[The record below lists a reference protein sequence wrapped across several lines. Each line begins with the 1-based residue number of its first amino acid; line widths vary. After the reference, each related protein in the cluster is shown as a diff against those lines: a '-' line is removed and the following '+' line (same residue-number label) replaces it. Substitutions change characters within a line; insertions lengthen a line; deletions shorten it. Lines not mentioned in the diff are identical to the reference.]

1 MLHHRFIIHINV
13 LLDYLIFDEVKMNI
27 FVTKYERIVSCF
39 MNKLILLI
47 LLQLFFLEPS
57 RVFAQEVNAEL
68 VTISNGRNYF
78 SFTGTSQPP
87 LIVRGI
93 WTEDAYMWVPINIG
107 DTLLEMAFVD
117 EEAFTGKS
125 VAFDSVGNVIARYQF
140 ENGYIKK
147 IDEYM
152 SNDTLRY
159 SLNFK
164 NGIPHGSQKGYDWNG
179 DLWMEK
185 NFNEGILDGAFYWSK
200 ERVDYGLEPCI
211 ETGIFRNGVYERTS
225 EPCEVGD

>member
-1 MLHHRFIIHINV
+1 
-13 LLDYLIFDEVKMNI
+13 
-27 FVTKYERIVSCF
+27 
-39 MNKLILLI
+39 MNKLIPLI
-47 LLQLFFLEPS
+47 FLQFIFLEPS
-57 RVFAQEVNAEL
+57 LVFAQEVNAEL

-93 WTEDAYMWVPINIG
+93 WAEDAYMWVPLNIG
-107 DTLLEMAFVD
+107 DTLAEMAFVN
-117 EEAFTGKS
+117 EEPFTGKS
-125 VAFDSVGNVIARYQF
+125 VAFDSIGNVIARYQF
-140 ENGYIKK
+140 ENGFIQK

-152 SNDTLRY
+152 GKDTLRY
-159 SLNFK
+159 SINLK

-185 NFNEGILDGAFYWSK
+185 NFNEGILDGPFYWSM

-211 ETGIFRNGVYERTS
+211 ETGIFHMGIYEKTS
-225 EPCEVGD
+225 APCSELPVVGND